1 MRRQRGVSLTGMI
14 IVSFI
19 LVLVTLLGLKIVP
32 VYLEYMKINKQFKLM
47 SENPQLRAQPTIN
60 NVKSAWYK
68 QTAVDDVKSLDGETI
83 TVRKEAGGGIVIEAE
98 YSVKVPLFKN
108 FSACM
113 DFHASS
119 QKE

>member
-1 MRRQRGVSLTGMI
+1 MRRQRGLSLTGMI
-14 IVSFI
+14 MVSFI
-19 LVLVTLLGLKIVP
+19 LIVVILLGLKIVP
-32 VYLEYMKINKQFKLM
+32 VYLEYFKINKQFKLM
-47 SENPQLRAQPTIN
+47 SENPQLRAQPSIN

-68 QTAVDDVKSLDGETI
+68 QTAVDEIKSLDGETI
-83 TVRKEAGGGIVIEAE
+83 TVRKEGGGIVIEAE

-108 FSACM
+108 LSACM

>member
-14 IVSFI
+14 MVSFI

-32 VYLEYMKINKQFKLM
+32 VYLEYSKINKQFKLM
-47 SENPQLRAQPTIN
+47 SENPQLRAQPSIN

-68 QTAVDDVKSLDGETI
+68 QTAVDEIKSLDGETI
-83 TVRKEAGGGIVIEAE
+83 TVRKDGSTLVIEAE

-108 FSACM
+108 LSACM